1 MYDNYYLT
9 KPIKRPKYNLRL
21 LFKAPEDKKKDKKA
35 LVIITNP
42 EDTTGAKINSKPLT
56 IPSYK
61 TLVTMQ
67 NDINS
72 YIYGNLI
79 NNSLEPLTAEL
90 FDELID
96 DLITKLEEKVLA
108 EDVLK
113 EADNDTGNFRAIYD
127 EYYNLINPKLDLNI
141 INEEDTAKAK
151 TKIELAEDFLTYYY
165 KDELRLIQ
173 QDKITMDNPKQPL
186 IINYDDLIAFDVDLA
201 ELLIYKPEE
210 VINIFNA
217 IIESRFIE
225 EDTKKR
231 FKDVSIN
238 ARFKNIPNTVEFK
251 NLKSNRIGEL
261 VEITGNIKRIETI
274 KPRLLYGLFE
284 CNNCVNTIPV
294 KQDIKNNY
302 LQRPNICNECGA
314 TKGFNLRLE
323 DSIYTDLQLLTIQE
337 PLENVIINAPR
348 EFEVRVTEDLVDKA
362 RAGAKVKLT
371 GIFTYKSEKDN
382 NTSYVI
388 EANNIELLEEEA
400 IINITPEDEEKI
412 LEFSKRPTVLE
423 DLVSLFA
430 PNLILP
436 YELKLAILCFIVR
449 GMAIGTRREWINLLI
464 IGDPATAKTE
474 LKFNI
479 RNLSLKCVTSSGTGA
494 TARGL
499 TYSTNKDNA
508 GNWSLEAGVLALAD
522 NGNAIIDEFDKLRP
536 EDQQAINEAID
547 TGYIPV
553 NRAGFNT
560 ILPSRAGV
568 ICFGNPKGKR
578 FDKYTD
584 LKDQINIEE
593 DVISR
598 YDLTFIL
605 KDTVDKDKD
614 SKIFRSL
621 FIPEEDID
629 NEFLKK
635 YLNYVTTLSPEIA
648 EDKIDLLN
656 EYYLEYRAGND
667 YEDNTIFTTAR
678 QGEAL
683 GRISGAIAKLKLNEE
698 VTEEDIGQAIKLVNY
713 SLENLEQLGVEKTKQ
728 QKEREILVN
737 LLKENSGLD
746 DGIEK
751 SILRELF
758 IEETNVSSKTFDR
771 RIKELENSKDL
782 KVKGKTVYNLKT

>member
-1 MYDNYYLT
+1 MYSKIYLT
-9 KPIKRPKYNLRL
+9 KTIQRPKYNLRL

-56 IPSYK
+56 ILYSK

-72 YIYGNLI
+72 YIYENLI
-79 NNSLEPLTAEL
+79 NNSLEPLTADL
-90 FDELID
+90 FDELIE
-96 DLITKLEEKVLA
+96 DLIIKIENDVLA
-108 EDVLK
+108 EDVLE
-113 EADNDTGNFRAIYD
+113 EAGNDNGNFRAIYD
-127 EYYNLINPKLDLNI
+127 EYLNLINPKLDLNI
-141 INEEDTAKAK
+141 LNEEDQAKAR
-151 TKIELAEDFLTYYY
+151 TKIDLAEDFLYAYY

-173 QDKITMDNPKQPL
+173 QEKITKDNPKQAL
-186 IINYDDLIAFDVDLA
+186 IIDYDDLIAFDTDLA
-201 ELLIYKPEE
+201 DLLIYKPEE
-210 VINIFNA
+210 VIDIFNA
-217 IIESRFIE
+217 VIESRFI
-225 EDTKKR
+225 DKNIKNK
-231 FKDVSIN
+231 FKEVSIN
-238 ARFKNIPNTVEFK
+238 ARFKNTPNTVEFR

-261 VEITGNIKRIETI
+261 IEVTGNIKRIETI
-274 KPRLLYGLFE
+274 KPRLLYGQFE
-284 CNNCVNTIPV
+284 CNSCLNTIPV

-302 LQRPNICNECGA
+302 IQRPNICMECGSK
-314 TKGFNLRLE
+314 KGFTLKLE
-323 DSIYTDLQLLTIQE
+323 DSLYTDLQILTIQE
-337 PLENVIINAPR
+337 PLENVVLNAPR

-371 GIFTYKSEKDN
+371 GIFTYIAEKDN

-400 IINITPEDEEKI
+400 IINITAEDEEKI

-436 YELKLAILCFIVR
+436 YELKLAILCFIVK
-449 GMAIGTRREWINLLI
+449 GIAIGTRREWINILL

-474 LKFNI
+474 LKLNI
-479 RNLSLKCVTSSGTGA
+479 KNLTIKCVMSSGTGA

-499 TYSTNKDNA
+499 TSTVKQIN
-508 GNWSLEAGVLALAD
+508 GNWTLEAGALALAD
-522 NGNAIIDEFDKLRP
+522 NGNAIIDEFDKLKP
-536 EDQQAINEAID
+536 EDQQELNEAID
-547 TGYIPV
+547 TGFITV

-560 ILPSRAGV
+560 ILPSRAGALC
-568 ICFGNPKGKR
+568 IGNPKGKR

-584 LKDQINIEE
+584 LKDQLNIEE

-605 KDTVDKDKD
+605 KDTVDKEKD
-614 SKIFRSL
+614 SKIYKSL

-629 NEFLKK
+629 NGFLKK
-635 YLNYVTTLSPEIA
+635 YLNYVTTLAPVIT

-667 YEDNTIFTTAR
+667 YEDNTIFITAR

-683 GRISGAIAKLKLNEE
+683 GRLSGAIAKLRLNPE

-713 SLENLEQLGVEKTKQ
+713 SLGNLEQLGVEKTKQ

-737 LLKENSGLD
+737 LLKEHSGLD
-746 DGIEK
+746 NGIEK